1 MSITSCNPK
10 IQGIKARFH
19 VQNSHCIELHHFSQK
34 FISFFFTNVLS
45 SDPNPISMRKALVL
59 SAIMIACLELNA
71 QSIDRSVVASSGEEF
86 TTSVGIIAN
95 TIGEPVTATLVGG
108 NATLTQGFHQG
119 IINITSIRE
128 QITEDDILVYPNP
141 TSDMVQ
147 VNFDGERS
155 KWQLHTMDGK
165 LVNEGILVRGT
176 NSIDMRDLSQAT
188 YFLTVSGKDNN
199 RNTYRIQKIR

>member
-1 MSITSCNPK
+1 MHRV
-10 IQGIKARFH
+10 A
-19 VQNSHCIELHHFSQK
+19 
-34 FISFFFTNVLS
+34 SFFTEIHQFFFNNGLS
-45 SDPNPISMRKALVL
+45 SHPNPVSMRKALVL

-119 IINITSIRE
+119 NINITSIRE
-128 QITEDDILVYPNP
+128 QITENDILVYPNP

-155 KWQLHTMDGK
+155 IWQLHTMDGK
-165 LVNEGILVRGT
+165 IVNEGILVRGT
-176 NSIDMRDLSQAT
+176 NSIDVQDLSQAT